1 MIAMRRIPMSLLRKG
16 PQNLRHFLTK
26 GELLERHQWLHLL
39 EAAKDSEH
47 RGRLILVK
55 EAEERERMRL
65 VVVEEAAAQ
74 EKVAGK

>member
-1 MIAMRRIPMSLLRKG
+1 
-16 PQNLRHFLTK
+16 
-26 GELLERHQWLHLL
+26 
-39 EAAKDSEH
+39 
-47 RGRLILVK
+47 LILVK